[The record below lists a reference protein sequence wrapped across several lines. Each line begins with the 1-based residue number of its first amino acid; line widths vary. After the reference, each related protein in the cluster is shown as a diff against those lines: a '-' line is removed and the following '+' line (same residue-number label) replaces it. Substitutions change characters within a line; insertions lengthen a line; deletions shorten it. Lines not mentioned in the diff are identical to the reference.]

1 MADVEREKAQRERS
15 EAQAELQRI
24 EQEARLDRQREAM
37 QKQIMHLLH
46 QQARARCDGAY
57 Q

>member
-1 MADVEREKAQRERS
+1 MADVVQEKAQRERS

-24 EQEARLDRQREAM
+24 EQEARLDREREAM